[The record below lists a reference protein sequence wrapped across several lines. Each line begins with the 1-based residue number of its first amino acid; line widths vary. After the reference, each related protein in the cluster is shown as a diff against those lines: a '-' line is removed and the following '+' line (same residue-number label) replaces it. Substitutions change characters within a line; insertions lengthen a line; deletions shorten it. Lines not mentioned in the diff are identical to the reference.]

1 VNVLVICS
9 GNICRSPMVARYLE
23 RRVHESGLRDVTV
36 DSAGTLGIHGS
47 PAAPPACRV
56 MREIGLDIGRHRSK
70 GVSREILAS
79 TDVVLGM
86 AGDHLNL
93 LAQRFP
99 AGAKRR
105 LLLRAFENGPTP
117 DRNPP
122 DLPDPIGHDIVVYRE
137 QLELI
142 RRCIDHFVQHL
153 EQRGK
158 GEDAG

>member
-1 VNVLVICS
+1 
-9 GNICRSPMVARYLE
+9 MVARYLE
-23 RRVHESGLRDVTV
+23 HRAVESGLRDVSV

-70 GVSREILAS
+70 GAS
-79 TDVVLGM
+79 AELLGATDVVLAM
-86 AGDHLNL
+86 AGSHLNL

-99 AGAKRR
+99 AGAKLR
-105 LLLRAFENGPTP
+105 LLLRAFENGPAP

-122 DLPDPIGHDIVVYRE
+122 DLPDPIGHDVVVYRE
-137 QLELI
+137 QLEMI

-158 GEDAG
+158 GVDAG